1 MTLPDHILDEI
12 IPTDDG
18 DYVLF
23 MKQAGFF
30 RAHELREIADELDRR
45 NEAAV
50 AGMELAETAVKDGMH
65 KFVFRRLADPDP
77 RPGAIVNA
85 NGVFCGT
92 CFARLNAKV
101 PPVCPE
107 CGEDLT

>member
-1 MTLPDHILDEI
+1 MTLPDHILTEI
-12 IPTDDG
+12 HPNDSG
-18 DYVLF
+18 EAVFWLPGRGYL
-23 MKQAGFF
+23 Q
-30 RAHELREIADELDRR
+30 AHELREIADELDLR

-65 KFVFRRLADPDP
+65 RYVFKRLADPDP
-77 RPGAIVNA
+77 RPGAVVNA
-85 NGVFCGT
+85 NGVFCSF
-92 CFARLNAKV
+92 CSARLNAKV